1 MSSSLQKDRPG
12 RQPAKRIHALAQF
25 LAVATTIAMVLLPLL
40 TALVWGAALLG
51 TLPQWLAMEHIGDAA
66 GTIDLTTTSPW
77 AKLLALTTEMIGIL
91 ILVYGLAGLRRTF
104 VESARGQ
111 WFSAASING
120 FRRFAWV
127 TLAMVFVDILQQSA
141 MSVIM
146 SVGTPGVQNQL
157 SIGFGSLD
165 LAKLFTAL
173 LFVFVAQ
180 VFAAGKAIDDENA
193 AFI

>member
-1 MSSSLQKDRPG
+1 MSPSSDRNTTGNP
-12 RQPAKRIHALAQF
+12 PARRIYALARI

-40 TALVWGAALLG
+40 TALVWAAALVG
-51 TLPQWLAMEHIGDAA
+51 TLPQWLAMEHFS
-66 GTIDLTTTSPW
+66 GTAVPVDLATTSPW
-77 AKLLALTTEMIGIL
+77 AKLLALSVEMVGAL
-91 ILVYGLAGLRRTF
+91 ILVYGLSGLRRTF
-104 VESARGQ
+104 VESAEGR
-111 WFSAASING
+111 WFSASSIDG

-127 TLAMVFVDILQQSA
+127 SLAMVFVDIVQQSA
-141 MSVIM
+141 LSVIM

-157 SIGFGSLD
+157 SISFGSLD

-180 VFAAGKAIDDENA
+180 VFVAGKAIDDENA